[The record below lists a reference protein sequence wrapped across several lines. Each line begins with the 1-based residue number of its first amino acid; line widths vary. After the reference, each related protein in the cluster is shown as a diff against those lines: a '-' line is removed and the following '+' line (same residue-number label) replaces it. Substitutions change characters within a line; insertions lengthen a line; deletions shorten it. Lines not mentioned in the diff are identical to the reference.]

1 MFHHLH
7 LRQLARQEYAQAR
20 GTAHKQLLSQ
30 ARDHIQSLYRKN
42 LNKGREAET
51 KIKALHARREQE
63 LERVLVRHLV
73 ENRLQEI
80 HGIGPQRKAAILQQ
94 VFRGKLNDLQHASKT
109 VPGITPKIQ
118 SEINRWVTQN
128 QKALPDLI
136 NQDFPGKASVDARY
150 CPEIESLERLVRTLE
165 SENHPLQ
172 EKLKRIN
179 EELVWL
185 NQITP
190 GTFVK
195 SLRKPEQV
203 NPELDRYLCGVFAE
217 WETVPEWF
225 REIVSF
231 SGKLPENLLTA
242 RATSTKARPVK
253 EVISRLNADTQPSP
267 PRSTLRKA
275 VELAIIIGAIAGMFF
290 FCFLL
295 ILSTDVTKT
304 TVSPEI
310 PTIVATN
317 TRRPSATPGVT
328 ATPRILATAQPDPTA
343 TYSPSATQTNTPTFT
358 PTETAT
364 VTAVPL
370 PQVRVIISAANLRAG
385 PDANQPVVGIA
396 RAGDL
401 LVVIEAEGNGAWLLV
416 QTGDGLEAWIGS
428 TVVEPVNEETN

>member
-1 MFHHLH
+1 M
-7 LRQLARQEYAQAR
+7 
-20 GTAHKQLLSQ
+20 
-30 ARDHIQSLYRKN
+30 
-42 LNKGREAET
+42 
-51 KIKALHARREQE
+51 
-63 LERVLVRHLV
+63 RHLV
-73 ENRLQEI
+73 EYRLQEI
-80 HGIGPQRKAAILQQ
+80 YGIGPQRKAAILQQ
-94 VFRGKLNDLQHASKT
+94 VFRGKLSDLQHVSKV

-118 SEINRWVTQN
+118 DEINRWVALY

-150 CPEIESLERLVRTLE
+150 CPEIESLERLKHTLE
-165 SENHPLQ
+165 SENRPLQ
-172 EKLKRIN
+172 EKLKRID

-190 GTFVK
+190 DTFLK
-195 SLRKPEQV
+195 SLRRPEQV
-203 NPELDRYLCGVFAE
+203 NPELERYLYGVFAE
-217 WETVPEWF
+217 WEPVPEWF

-231 SGKLPENLLTA
+231 SGKSPGNLLTA
-242 RATSTKARPVK
+242 RTTSIKARPVK
-253 EVISRLNADTQPSP
+253 EVISRLNADSQPSP

-275 VELAIIIGAIAGMFF
+275 VELSIIIGAIAGMCF
-290 FCFLL
+290 FCLL
-295 ILSTDVTKT
+295 LVLNTDVTKT

-317 TRRPSATPGVT
+317 TRRPSATPGVA
-328 ATPRILATAQPDPTA
+328 ATPHMLATAQLDPTA
-343 TYSPSATQTNTPTFT
+343 THTPSATQSNTPAVT

-370 PQVRVIISAANLRAG
+370 PQVRVIIGAANLRAG
-385 PDANQPVVGIA
+385 PDASQPVVGIA

-401 LVVIEAEGNGAWLLV
+401 LVVIDTEGDGAWLLV